1 MEYYCQR
8 FGFGKPDVMFETAS
22 VKTKKN
28 GPSTQQW
35 EAVITVGGRRIGQGA
50 GTSKKT
56 AQVKCYLDVTQ
67 YLESCDPDLWRNFVE
82 ASKKDN
88 SGNLGQAPHI
98 LFQMSDDLTDEIG
111 DLCRDVKGSTL
122 YARRPPTGSISQEV
136 APETQHHRVPTQP
149 PSDDYIVTK
158 SASLQNKLASYQADE
173 SLAAM
178 RAQRESLPIFTKAS
192 GILAKIEVNDVTI
205 VMAATGS
212 GKTTQVP
219 QLLFDDWINRGE
231 GAKCNII
238 CTQPRRLA
246 ATSVAERVAEERG
259 DVLGNEVGYQ
269 VRFDTKLPQPHGSI
283 TFCTT
288 GIFLKRMQSA
298 LGQGGSARDAMDLI
312 THIVVDEVHERD
324 IDTDLL
330 LVVLKRLLAD
340 RKTRGKPLKI
350 ILMSATVD
358 PTLFQ
363 SYFADARGRLA
374 PIAEVPGRTFPVER
388 HHLEDIVE
396 DMRGH
401 GLPANQGGWVFSEKD
416 VDAYLRKELS
426 GDAQAFVGNSGELP
440 VPYAL
445 VALTIAHV
453 LNQSDDGRKSNARS
467 R

>member
-1 MEYYCQR
+1 M
-8 FGFGKPDVMFETAS
+8 V
-22 VKTKKN
+22 
-28 GPSTQQW
+28 QQW

-50 GTSKKT
+50 GASKKT

-82 ASKKDN
+82 ASKKDT
-88 SGNLGQAPHI
+88 SGNIGQAPHI

-111 DLCRDVKGSTL
+111 DLCRDVKSSTL
-122 YARRPPTGSISQEV
+122 YARRPPTGSSNVELEPEAQHRRV
-136 APETQHHRVPTQP
+136 ATQP
-149 PSDDYIVTK
+149 ASPEYIVTK
-158 SASLQNKLASYQADE
+158 SAALQDKLAAYQNDD

-178 RAQRESLPIFTKAS
+178 RAQRETLPIFSKAN

-269 VRFDTKLPQPHGSI
+269 VRFDVKLPQPHGSI

-298 LGQGGSARDAMDLI
+298 LGAGAHSSARDAMDLV

-340 RKTRGKPLKI
+340 RKARGIPLKI

-363 SYFADARGRLA
+363 SYFADSKGRLA

-396 DMRGH
+396 DMRGN
-401 GLPANQGGWVFSEKD
+401 GLPDSRGGWVFSEKD
-416 VDAYLRKELS
+416 VNNYLQKELS
-426 GDAQAFVGNSGELP
+426 GDPAAFAPGSGGELP

-453 LNQSDDGRKSNARS
+453 LKQSDDGRKSLR
-467 R
+467 RTR